1 MSTSKWTFNIGM
13 SVTSKL
19 KGEIS
24 TKVKR
29 VRRARRKP
37 RIVMLMTESAAERAI
52 NEQAFYKLKKSP
64 LSQLEWLLAFA
75 ERPSSTI
82 ETLNDVELAK
92 LSAEVCAFTEVSDRK
107 PRLQFTIP
115 GSRPEIS
122 TEVSKLAR
130 YAEQAVAGVLS
141 PSGYLF
147 APAEFG
153 RLARHLQRT
162 PRPKQPKFILARD
175 IGDLSAHFVME
186 TANII
191 EREGDRIE
199 KCISESCGRLFVKR
213 KRGLY
218 CSPRCSRRERQ
229 RSYRKGLTSKERYEI
244 RYAQYVKTVNRQDK
258 TKVIRQR
265 GPRRGA

>member
-1 MSTSKWTFNIGM
+1 M
-13 SVTSKL
+13 SVTL
-19 KGEIS
+19 KTRGEIS

-29 VRRARRKP
+29 VRKARRKP
-37 RIVMLMTESAAERAI
+37 RIVLMTASAAERAI
-52 NEQAFYKLKKSP
+52 SEQAFSKLKKSP
-64 LSQLEWLLAFA
+64 LSQLEWLLDFA
-75 ERPSSTI
+75 QLPSSTI

-92 LSAEVCAFTEVSDRK
+92 LSAEVCAFTEVSDHK

-130 YAEQAVAGVLS
+130 YAEQAIAGVLS

-147 APAEFG
+147 EPAESG

-175 IGDLSAHFVME
+175 IGDLSAHFVNE

-191 EREGDRIE
+191 EREGNRIE

-218 CSPRCSRRERQ
+218 CSPRCSGRERQ
-229 RSYRKGLTSKERYEI
+229 RQYRKNLTVQERYGD
-244 RYAQYVKTVNRQDK
+244 RHAQYVKAVDK
-258 TKVIRQR
+258 VDKNKVIRSR
-265 GPRRGA
+265 GPRGGE